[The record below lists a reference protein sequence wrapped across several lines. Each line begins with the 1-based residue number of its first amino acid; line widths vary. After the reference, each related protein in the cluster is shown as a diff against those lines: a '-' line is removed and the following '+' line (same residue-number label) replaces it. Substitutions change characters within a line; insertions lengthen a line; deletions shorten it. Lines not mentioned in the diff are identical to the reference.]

1 MFLRTFLFGAL
12 VMSLTGCGTIPEFTG
27 SRTEA
32 ARNMPYPD
40 LVPLATLINTAQS
53 DASRI
58 TPASISTT
66 NNRIARLR
74 TNANA
79 LRGPVVDQATHS
91 EMQNASARAA
101 LR

>member
-12 VMSLTGCGTIPEFTG
+12 VTSLTGCGTIPEFTD
-27 SRTEA
+27 THAEA

-40 LVPLATLINTAQS
+40 LVPLATLKNTARL
-53 DASRI
+53 DASQI

-66 NNRIARLR
+66 NSRIARLR

>member
-1 MFLRTFLFGAL
+1 
-12 VMSLTGCGTIPEFTG
+12 
-27 SRTEA
+27 
-32 ARNMPYPD
+32 
-40 LVPLATLINTAQS
+40 LINTAQS

-66 NNRIARLR
+66 NIRIARLR

-91 EMQNASARAA
+91 EMRNASARAA